1 MDVLKDDLL
10 EVVAAT
16 APPLL
21 VAAVSRLLDDYG
33 PALTTEQAGGVIA
46 AAICPERK
54 FGPLGVKPLVGCE
67 IYHGGEVVWLTPA
80 QCVMNPGLAD
90 WTPAC
95 LAQAFML
102 PVETQYALTGV
113 VSKVPVFESVGVV
126 VGEGHC
132 SGQLAMTFPDSGAR
146 VIAYYGQRT
155 TGGLFASTSHAVSGD
170 GLCALGDRLRDA
182 VNAAEAAEQQAEA
195 RERTFQP
202 ETLH

>member
-1 MDVLKDDLL
+1 M

-33 PALTTEQAGGVIA
+33 PALTAEQAGGVLA

-54 FGPLGVKPLVGCE
+54 FGPLGLKAFVGCE
-67 IYHGGEVVWLTPA
+67 VYHGGDMAWLTPE
-80 QCVMNPGLAD
+80 QCMMNPALAD

-113 VSKVPVFESVGVV
+113 VAKVPIFESVGVV
-126 VGEGHC
+126 IGEGLC
-132 SGQLAMTFPDSGAR
+132 SGQLSLTFPDSGAR
-146 VIAYYGQRT
+146 VIAYYGQRA
-155 TGGLFASTSHAVSGD
+155 TGGLFASVSHAVSGD
-170 GLCALGDRLRDA
+170 GLCAIGDRLRDA
-182 VNAAEAAEQQAEA
+182 VNEAEAAAQQAET
-195 RERTFQP
+195 RERAFQP
-202 ETLH
+202 ETMH